1 MDQFVYVITGT
12 IIAATPLIYAGL
24 GELVVEKSGVLNL
37 GIEGMMLVG
46 AVVAF
51 YFVKAGYPHGVA
63 VLAALVAGAA
73 SSLLFGVLALTFLT
87 NQYAAGLALAIF
99 GSGVSGSV
107 GRNFGSAPINA
118 LRPLHIPVLSDIPI
132 LGPLL
137 FSFDY
142 LVYLA
147 FVAVALVSWVLYR
160 TKTWLD
166 HPHDRR
172 IAAIGARDRL
182 SGDPHSVSD
191 YALWRCDGRSRRGL
205 SVDRLHAA
213 LGAEHDRRQGV
224 DRTGPCRF
232 FHLAAAPSDAGRVA
246 VRRHDHPATGSAGSG
261 IADPIRPPQYLALCR
276 HHRRAGRYLAQP
288 SNFASELSGIS
299 GKAVSPQGLVK
310 PASRAKTR
318 C

>member
-1 MDQFVYVITGT
+1 M
-12 IIAATPLIYAGL
+12 IYAGL

-51 YFVKAGYPHGVA
+51 YFVKAGYPHSVA

-118 LRPLHIPVLSDIPI
+118 LKPMHIPVLSDIPI

-147 FVAVALVSWVLYR
+147 FVAVALVSWVLF
-160 TKTWLD
+160 
-166 HPHDRR
+166 
-172 IAAIGARDRL
+172 GACDRL

-191 YALWRCDGRSRRGL
+191 YALRRRDGRSGRGL

-213 LGAEHDRRQGV
+213 LGAEHDRRQGM
-224 DRTGPCRF
+224 DRAGPSRF
-232 FHLAAAPSDAGRVA
+232 FDLAAAPPHGGGVA
-246 VRRHDHPATGSAGSG
+246 VRRHDHLATGSAGRG
-261 IADPIRPPQYLALCR
+261 IADTVGPSHHLALHCYHPR
-276 HHRRAGRYLAQP
+276 TGHYLAQ
-288 SNFASELSGIS
+288 STAFAAEFSGVS